1 MQFQATFDYR
11 CPFARNAHEAIL
23 SGLAEGK
30 PWDVT
35 FRPFSLDQAHVE
47 ESEPDVWDR
56 PEGERGSG
64 VLALQ
69 WGVTVR
75 DHFPDAFSDFHRA
88 LFAARH
94 DEGRRIDDEAVLR
107 DVASA
112 AGLDPHEVANAVR
125 TTDAL
130 EVVAREHTEGV
141 ERWGVWG
148 VPTFIEG
155 DRAVFMRFM
164 ERGNVADLDRAL
176 ALLEFENLNEFKHTR
191 LPR

>member
-1 MQFQATFDYR
+1 MQFQVTFDYR
-11 CPFARNAHEAIL
+11 CPFARNAHEAVL
-23 SGLAEGK
+23 AGLAEDK
-30 PWDVT
+30 TWDVT
-35 FRPFSLDQAHVE
+35 FRPFSLDQAHVADG
-47 ESEPDVWDR
+47 EPDVWDR

-75 DHFPDAFSDFHRA
+75 DHFPGAFPDFHRA

-107 DVASA
+107 DVASG
-112 AGLDPHEVANAVR
+112 AGLDPDEVADAVQ
-125 TTDAL
+125 TKGAL